1 MRHVIVPNSRLEI
14 FTGARAAMGV
24 CWSTAIAAELV
35 AAERGVGKIVVAA
48 SKFQDTDMLWR
59 RCEGWPVPWKSRI

>member
-1 MRHVIVPNSRLEI
+1 MRHVIVPNSLLEI
-14 FTGARAAMGV
+14 LTGARAAMGV

-59 RCEGWPVPWKSRI
+59 RCEGWLAPWKSRI